1 MKKHYFE
8 LDKVDSITITM
19 ERETLYR
26 WCPDIPAE
34 PKTFLGIKYGMTE
47 AIPAGW
53 NDCFDEDGNEY
64 CLWDRSFG
72 TMNSWDRKQ
81 SSYFDDYPWYKVCDI
96 TKRIYN
102 KAHVEIRFGYK
113 QSLGINF
120 DSNEEAQAY
129 VDDLISSSEKQ
140 FHVIINK

>member
-8 LDKVDSITITM
+8 LDKVDSITLTM
-19 ERETLYR
+19 ERETSYR
-26 WCPDIPAE
+26 WCPEIPAR

-53 NDCFDEDGNEY
+53 NDSINEDGSERYPLTRN
-64 CLWDRSFG
+64 
-72 TMNSWDRKQ
+72 Q
-81 SSYFDDYPWYKVCDI
+81 SSYFNKYSWYKV
-96 TKRIYN
+96 TPFRIYS

-113 QSLGINF
+113 QSFGVQF
-120 DSNEEAQAY
+120 ESNEEAQAY
-129 VDDLISSSEKQ
+129 VDELISSSDKQ

>member
-19 ERETLYR
+19 ERESSYR
-26 WCPDIPAE
+26 WFPEIPAR

-53 NDCFDEDGNEY
+53 NDYIDEDGNEY
-64 CLWDRSFG
+64 RPWDR
-72 TMNSWDRKQ
+72 RQ
-81 SSYFDDYPWYKVCDI
+81 SSYFDDYPWYKV
-96 TKRIYN
+96 TPFRIYS

-120 DSNEEAQAY
+120 DSNEEAQGY
-129 VDDLISSSEKQ
+129 VDELISSSDKK